1 MLCLSGKFWGKN
13 KPADCIDY
21 IKGMYIHLMKL
32 TRVKAYFKTHKPARI
47 ALAAALILLVLFAF
61 FHPKGTKTFLI
72 LGMDNYGSLSETGRS
87 DVMMLVQIDF
97 TRTDIKTVTF
107 ARDMFIPDPEGRQ
120 QKINTIV
127 RNGGEDALVAS
138 LQNAFGFDIDGW
150 FRVNFTTV
158 IELVDAIGGAQVE
171 LTSKEANYIDRNA
184 GKYPDNPLAEGS
196 CRLNGAQA
204 LTFARCRQL
213 DNDIGRG
220 QRQSR
225 LMAAMVAQTKRMTVF
240 NIANV
245 FRTLNHAWTS
255 SLSGTEQIQLLGSAL
270 WLRGAKVDAIGVPFE
285 GYWRYGEVRGNNG
298 IVADLDSNVRL
309 LREALG
315 LRTDTVPSSEEK

>member
-1 MLCLSGKFWGKN
+1 MN
-13 KPADCIDY
+13 
-21 IKGMYIHLMKL
+21 L
-32 TRVKAYFKTHKPARI
+32 TRIKEYLAAHKAARI
-47 ALAAALILLVLFAF
+47 ALAAALIILVLFLF

-72 LGMDNYGSLSETGRS
+72 LGMDNYGSLAENGRS

-127 RNGGEDALVAS
+127 RNGGEDALVTS
-138 LQNAFGFDIDGW
+138 LQNAFGLQIDGW

-158 IELVDAIGGAQVE
+158 IELVDAIGGAQVD
-171 LTSKEANYIDRNA
+171 LTSKEANYIDRSA
-184 GKYPDNPLAEGS
+184 GKYPDHPLQEGL

-220 QRQSR
+220 QRQNR
-225 LMAAMVAQTKRMTVF
+225 LMAAMVAQTKRMSVL
-240 NIANV
+240 NIVNV
-245 FRTLNHAWTS
+245 FRTLKHAWTS
-255 SLSGTEQIQLLGSAL
+255 SLSGGEQLRLLGSAL
-270 WLRGAKVDAIGVPFE
+270 WLRGAKVSAVGVPFE
-285 GYWRYGEVRGNNG
+285 GYWHYGEVRGNNG
-298 IVADLDSNVRL
+298 VVVDLEDNVRL
-309 LREALG
+309 LRKALG
-315 LRTDTVPSSEEK
+315 LRALTVKSAEGE